1 MSTVFTLN
9 ADELKHRAAEL
20 HAGDRVLLSG
30 GIYTARD
37 AAHRRLSDLLDAG
50 APLPFDLDGAVIYYA
65 GPTPA
70 PPGRPVGS
78 IGPTTSSRMDA
89 YTPRLTEL
97 GLAATIGKGD
107 RSAEVCRAIRAFG
120 SVYLCATGGAGALL
134 SRHVT
139 AARTVA
145 FPELD
150 CEAIRLLT
158 VSELPLT
165 VAVDCHGGNIFERR
179 TV

>member
-1 MSTVFTLN
+1 MSRLFRLD
-9 ADELKHRAAEL
+9 ASELRLRAPEL

-37 AAHRRLSDLLDAG
+37 AAHKLMQQLLDSGRA
-50 APLPFDLDGAVIYYA
+50 LPFPIDGAVIYYA

-70 PPGRPVGS
+70 PPGRPIGS

-89 YTPRLTEL
+89 YTPRLMEL

-107 RSAEVCRAIRAFG
+107 RSPEVCRAICRHG

-139 AARTVA
+139 AAETVA
-145 FPELD
+145 FEELD
-150 CEAIRLLT
+150 CEALRLLT
-158 VSELPLT
+158 VSALPLT

-179 TV
+179 AV